1 MDQVVRWDVPMT
13 RSVDVFVKKA
23 QLQCHADVFA
33 ERVQLAAK
41 AFSKV
46 ELFFNQVVDRTV
58 SFKAI
63 TTVCQN

>member
-23 QLQCHADVFA
+23 
-33 ERVQLAAK
+33 RLAAK

-46 ELFFNQVVDRTV
+46 ELVFNQVVDRTV

>member
-1 MDQVVRWDVPMT
+1 MDQVVRWDDSLT

-23 QLQCHADVFA
+23 RLQCHVDVFA
-33 ERVQLAAK
+33 ERVRLAAK

-63 TTVCQN
+63 TTMCQN

>member
-13 RSVDVFVKKA
+13 RS
-23 QLQCHADVFA
+23 ADVFA